1 MSGNCKEQDEKIVCL
16 SSPEVYREN
25 RSGHSDKIYHNE
37 YSYFHMPTV
46 LVGLTSDLTEYA
58 IVFHDGPDLTKLI

>member
-1 MSGNCKEQDEKIVCL
+1 MSCSYKEQDEKIVCL